1 MKRLLITFA
10 ILFCSFS
17 CYAGDFAHFKQLGF
31 SESGQYYA
39 FMQMGTHDGSGLPY
53 AEVFVIDVK
62 KNEIVASGSYEAPT
76 SEGAETETDV
86 SIDQACKKAIEAT
99 NLGKFAIVADQFPGD
114 DLLVRLPT
122 DHSKF
127 SDIVFATDN
136 FAEGGATGQATRYTV
151 KVETTAT
158 KPADKSIPEDFG
170 TAQLLKL
177 SVSWTE
183 DEKARNLVIQDDK
196 KLPLNRAY
204 PLGYTVRRITGYNG
218 GIVVIVSYETPGFE
232 GPNVRYMVFGSEF
245 AIAMG

>member
-62 KNEIVASGSYEAPT
+62 KNEMVASGSYEVPT
-76 SEGAETETDV
+76 SEGDASDSDV

-122 DHSKF
+122 DHSKV

-136 FAEGGATGQATRYTV
+136 LAEGGATGQATRYTV

-158 KPADKSIPEDFG
+158 KPADQSIPEDFG

-196 KLPLNRAY
+196 QLPLNRTY
-204 PLGYTVRRITGYNG
+204 PLSYTVRRITGYNG